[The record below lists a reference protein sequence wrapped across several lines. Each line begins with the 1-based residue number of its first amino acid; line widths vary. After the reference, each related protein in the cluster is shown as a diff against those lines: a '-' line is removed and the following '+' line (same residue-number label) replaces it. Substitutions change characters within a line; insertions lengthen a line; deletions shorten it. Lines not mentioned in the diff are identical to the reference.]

1 MQPGTDAVR
10 QGLCHMRILII
21 DECFYTRYGVN
32 TYFNSTASLNLMDL
46 PTVEKATLSIQDF
59 APDIIFVNLT
69 KYCRFGGHC
78 PLLEQFLACCG
89 HAKIYIYLDASYPFS
104 ETPIALTNSVSILAK
119 RHLPELLQKI
129 SDISNDISQPHI
141 SYPSSLFS
149 PQEHKVMCYWM
160 MEMPNY
166 RIARKLNISDST
178 VYSHKR
184 HITEKIKVRN
194 RLELC
199 FIYNV
204 FKYLY

>member
-1 MQPGTDAVR
+1 MK
-10 QGLCHMRILII
+10 ILII
-21 DECFYTRYGVN
+21 DECFYTRSGVN
-32 TYFNSTASLNLMDL
+32 TYLNNSSYLNLMDA
-46 PTVEKATLSIQDF
+46 PTVKQATLIIQDF
-59 APDIIFVNLT
+59 DPEIIIVNLT
-69 KYCRFGGHC
+69 QYCRYGGHC
-78 PLLEQFLACCG
+78 PLLAQFISCCQR
-89 HAKIYIYLDASYPFS
+89 AKVYIYLDASYPFS
-104 ETPIALTNSVSILAK
+104 KTPIPLTDSVSILAK
-119 RHLPELLQKI
+119 KHLPELLQRL
-129 SDISNDISQPHI
+129 SEFSGDILKPH
-141 SYPSSLFS
+141 PPCATSLFS

-166 RIARKLNISDST
+166 HIAKKLNISDST

>member
-1 MQPGTDAVR
+1 MK
-10 QGLCHMRILII
+10 ILII
-21 DECFYTRYGVN
+21 DECFYTRSGVN
-32 TYFNSTASLNLMDL
+32 TYLNNSISLNLMDV
-46 PTVEKATLSIQDF
+46 PTVEQATLAIQDF
-59 APDIIFVNLT
+59 NPEIIIVNLT
-69 KYCRFGGHC
+69 QYCRFGGHC
-78 PLLEQFLACCG
+78 PLLEQFLSYCNQ
-89 HAKIYIYLDASYPFS
+89 AKVYIYLDASYPFS
-104 ETPIALTNSVSILAK
+104 DTPIPLTDSVSILAK
-119 RHLPELLQKI
+119 RHLPKLLKTL
-129 SDISNDISQPHI
+129 SDRSDDTGKLD
-141 SYPSSLFS
+141 PSSSASLFS

-160 MEMPNY
+160 TEMPNY

>member
-1 MQPGTDAVR
+1 MK
-10 QGLCHMRILII
+10 ILII
-21 DECFYTRYGVN
+21 DECFYTRSGVN
-32 TYFNSTASLNLMDL
+32 TYLNNSISLNLMDV
-46 PTVEKATLSIQDF
+46 PTVKQATLAIHDF
-59 APDIIFVNLT
+59 NPEIIIVNLT
-69 KYCRFGGHC
+69 QYCRFGGHC
-78 PLLEQFLACCG
+78 PLLEQFLSCCSQ
-89 HAKIYIYLDASYPFS
+89 AKVYIYLDASYPFS
-104 ETPIALTNSVSILAK
+104 ETPIPLTDSVSILAK
-119 RHLPELLQKI
+119 RHLPKLLKML
-129 SDISNDISQPHI
+129 SDFSDDIDNLNPACA
-141 SYPSSLFS
+141 SSLFS

-160 MEMPNY
+160 TEMPNY

>member
-1 MQPGTDAVR
+1 MK
-10 QGLCHMRILII
+10 ILII
-21 DECFYTRYGVN
+21 DECFYTRSGVN
-32 TYFNSTASLNLMDL
+32 TYLNSSASLNLMDV
-46 PTVEKATLSIQDF
+46 PTVEDATLAIHDF
-59 APDIIFVNLT
+59 NPETIIVNLT
-69 KYCRFGGHC
+69 QYCRFGGHC
-78 PLLEQFLACCG
+78 PLLAQFLSCCEQ
-89 HAKIYIYLDASYPFS
+89 AKVYIYLDASYPFS
-104 ETPIALTNSVSILAK
+104 ETPIPLTDSVSILAK
-119 RHLPELLQKI
+119 KHLPELLQ
-129 SDISNDISQPHI
+129 SLSSVSNDGGKPLL
-141 SYPSSLFS
+141 PCPASLFS

-160 MEMPNY
+160 TEMPNY

>member
-1 MQPGTDAVR
+1 MK
-10 QGLCHMRILII
+10 ILII
-21 DECFYTRYGVN
+21 DECFYTRSGVN
-32 TYFNSTASLNLMDL
+32 TYLNSSASLNLMDVS
-46 PTVEKATLSIQDF
+46 TVEQATLAIDNF
-59 APDIIFVNLT
+59 NPEIIIVNLT
-69 KYCRFGGHC
+69 QYCRFGGHC
-78 PLLEQFLACCG
+78 PLLAQFINCCG
-89 HAKIYIYLDASYPFS
+89 QARVYIYLDASYPFS
-104 ETPIALTNSVSILAK
+104 ETPIPLTDSVSILAK
-119 RHLPELLQKI
+119 KHLPELLQ
-129 SDISNDISQPHI
+129 SLSSVSNDNDKPVLPCHA
-141 SYPSSLFS
+141 SLFS

-160 MEMPNY
+160 TEMPNY

>member
-1 MQPGTDAVR
+1 MK
-10 QGLCHMRILII
+10 ILII
-21 DECFYTRYGVN
+21 DECFYTRSGVN
-32 TYFNSTASLNLMDL
+32 TYLNNSASLNLMDV
-46 PTVEKATLSIQDF
+46 PTVEQATF
-59 APDIIFVNLT
+59 AIHNFNPEIIIVNLT
-69 KYCRFGGHC
+69 QYCRFGGHC
-78 PLLEQFLACCG
+78 PLLAQFISCCAQ
-89 HAKIYIYLDASYPFS
+89 AKVYIYLDASYPFS
-104 ETPIALTNSVSILAK
+104 ETPIPLTETVSILAK
-119 RHLPELLQKI
+119 KHLPELKKSLSRA
-129 SDISNDISQPHI
+129 SDDNSGNSGNTCNSHH
-141 SYPSSLFS
+141 SCHSSLFS

-160 MEMPNY
+160 TEMPNY

>member
-1 MQPGTDAVR
+1 MK
-10 QGLCHMRILII
+10 ILII
-21 DECFYTRYGVN
+21 DECFYTRSGVN
-32 TYFNSTASLNLMDL
+32 TYLNNVSYLDLMDV
-46 PTVEKATLSIQDF
+46 PTVEQATLAVHEFD
-59 APDIIFVNLT
+59 PEVIIVNLT
-69 KYCRFGGHC
+69 QYCRYGGHC
-78 PLLEQFLACCG
+78 PLLAQFLSCCLR
-89 HAKIYIYLDASYPFS
+89 AKVYIYLDASYPFS
-104 ETPIALTNSVSILAK
+104 ETPIPLTDSVSILAK
-119 RHLPELLQKI
+119 RRLPALLQRL
-129 SDISNDISQPHI
+129 SDFSSEGIGKPH
-141 SYPSSLFS
+141 PPCPASLFS

-166 RIARKLNISDST
+166 HIARKLNISDST

>member
-1 MQPGTDAVR
+1 MK
-10 QGLCHMRILII
+10 ILII
-21 DECFYTRYGVN
+21 DECFYTRSGVN
-32 TYFNSTASLNLMDL
+32 TYLNSSASLNLMDVS
-46 PTVEKATLSIQDF
+46 TVAQATLAIDNF
-59 APDIIFVNLT
+59 NPEIIIVNLT
-69 KYCRFGGHC
+69 QYCRFGGHC
-78 PLLEQFLACCG
+78 PLLAQFINCCG
-89 HAKIYIYLDASYPFS
+89 QARVYIYLDASYPFS
-104 ETPIALTNSVSILAK
+104 ETPIPLTDSVSILAK
-119 RHLPELLQKI
+119 KHLPELLQ
-129 SDISNDISQPHI
+129 SLSSVSNDNDKPVPPCSA
-141 SYPSSLFS
+141 SLFS

-160 MEMPNY
+160 TEMPNY

>member
-1 MQPGTDAVR
+1 MK
-10 QGLCHMRILII
+10 ILII
-21 DECFYTRYGVN
+21 DECFYTRSGVN
-32 TYFNSTASLNLMDL
+32 TYFDSSVSLNLMDS
-46 PTVEKATLSIQDF
+46 PTVEQATLTVNDF
-59 APDIIFVNLT
+59 APDIIIVNLT
-69 KYCRFGGHC
+69 KYCRFGGYC
-78 PLLEQFLACCG
+78 PLLEQFLSCCG
-89 HAKIYIYLDASYPFS
+89 QAKIYIYLDASYPFS
-104 ETPIALTNSVSILAK
+104 ETPIPLTDSVSILAK
-119 RHLPELLQKI
+119 RYLPGLLQKLAN
-129 SDISNDISQPHI
+129 ISNEMRKPH
-141 SYPSSLFS
+141 SPYPSSLFS

>member
-1 MQPGTDAVR
+1 MK
-10 QGLCHMRILII
+10 ILII
-21 DECFYTRYGVN
+21 DECFYTRSGVN
-32 TYFNSTASLNLMDL
+32 TYFNSSVSLNLMDS
-46 PTVEKATLSIQDF
+46 PTVEQATLAINDF
-59 APDIIFVNLT
+59 SPDIIIVNLT

-78 PLLEQFLACCG
+78 PLLEQFLNCCG
-89 HAKIYIYLDASYPFS
+89 KAKVYIYLDASYPFS
-104 ETPIALTNSVSILAK
+104 ETPIPLTDSVSILAK
-119 RHLPELLQKI
+119 RYLPELLQKLA
-129 SDISNDISQPHI
+129 DISNDMRKPHLPC
-141 SYPSSLFS
+141 PSSLFS

>member
-1 MQPGTDAVR
+1 MK
-10 QGLCHMRILII
+10 ILII
-21 DECFYTRYGVN
+21 DECFYTRSGVN
-32 TYFNSTASLNLMDL
+32 TYLNNAISLNLMDV
-46 PTVEKATLSIQDF
+46 PTVAQATLAIHDF
-59 APDIIFVNLT
+59 NPEIIIVNLT
-69 KYCRFGGHC
+69 QYCRFGGHC
-78 PLLEQFLACCG
+78 PLLEKFISCCSS
-89 HAKIYIYLDASYPFS
+89 AKVYIYLDASYPFS
-104 ETPIALTNSVSILAK
+104 ETPIPLTDSVSILAK
-119 RHLPELLQKI
+119 RHLPDLLKMLSGSSDDICEELP
-129 SDISNDISQPHI
+129 SCS
-141 SYPSSLFS
+141 SSLFS

-160 MEMPNY
+160 TEMPNY

>member
-1 MQPGTDAVR
+1 MK
-10 QGLCHMRILII
+10 ILII
-21 DECFYTRYGVN
+21 DECFYTRSGVN
-32 TYFNSTASLNLMDL
+32 TYLNSSASLNLMDVS
-46 PTVEKATLSIQDF
+46 TVEQATLAIDNF
-59 APDIIFVNLT
+59 NPEIIIVNLT
-69 KYCRFGGHC
+69 QYCRFGGHC
-78 PLLEQFLACCG
+78 PLLAQFINCCG
-89 HAKIYIYLDASYPFS
+89 QARVYIYLDASYPFS
-104 ETPIALTNSVSILAK
+104 ETPIPLTDSVSILAK
-119 RHLPELLQKI
+119 KHLPELLQ
-129 SDISNDISQPHI
+129 SLSSVSNDNDKSVLPCPA
-141 SYPSSLFS
+141 SPFS

-160 MEMPNY
+160 TEMPNY

>member
-1 MQPGTDAVR
+1 MK
-10 QGLCHMRILII
+10 ILII
-21 DECFYTRYGVN
+21 DECFYTRSGVN
-32 TYFNSTASLNLMDL
+32 TYLNSSASLNLMDV
-46 PTVEKATLSIQDF
+46 PTVEEATLAIHDF
-59 APDIIFVNLT
+59 NPETIIVNLT
-69 KYCRFGGHC
+69 QYCRFGGHC
-78 PLLEQFLACCG
+78 PLLAQFLSCCEQ
-89 HAKIYIYLDASYPFS
+89 AKVYIYLDASYPFS
-104 ETPIALTNSVSILAK
+104 ETPIPLTDSVSILAK
-119 RHLPELLQKI
+119 KHLPELLQ
-129 SDISNDISQPHI
+129 SLSCVSNDEDKSLLPC
-141 SYPSSLFS
+141 PASLFS

-160 MEMPNY
+160 TEMPNY

>member
-1 MQPGTDAVR
+1 MK
-10 QGLCHMRILII
+10 ILII
-21 DECFYTRYGVN
+21 DECFYTRAGVN
-32 TYFNSTASLNLMDL
+32 TYLDSISSIKLMDV
-46 PTVEKATLSIQDF
+46 PTVEEAMLTIQDF
-59 APDIIFVNLT
+59 EPDIIIVNLT
-69 KYCRFGGHC
+69 QYCRYGGQC
-78 PLLEQFLACCG
+78 PLLTQFIRYCTR
-89 HAKIYIYLDASYPFS
+89 AKVYIYLDASYPFS
-104 ETPIALTNSVSILAK
+104 ETPIPLTESVSILAK
-119 RHLPELLQKI
+119 KHLPDLLRRLPDV
-129 SDISNDISQPHI
+129 SLEMLGAQP
-141 SYPSSLFS
+141 SYQASLFS

-160 MEMPNY
+160 TEMPNY

>member
-1 MQPGTDAVR
+1 MK
-10 QGLCHMRILII
+10 ILII
-21 DECFYTRYGVN
+21 DECFYTRSGVN
-32 TYFNSTASLNLMDL
+32 SYLTNDSSLNLMDVSSVSQA
-46 PTVEKATLSIQDF
+46 TVAIYDF
-59 APDIIFVNLT
+59 DPEIIIVNLT
-69 KYCRFGGHC
+69 QYCRYGGHC
-78 PLLEQFLACCG
+78 PLLEQFLSCCSR
-89 HAKIYIYLDASYPFS
+89 AQVYIYLDASYPFS
-104 ETPIALTNSVSILAK
+104 EFPIPLTNSVSILAK
-119 RHLPELLQKI
+119 RRLPELLQKL
-129 SDISNDISQPHI
+129 SDLSEYPHKL
-141 SYPSSLFS
+141 PLPCPASLFS

>member
-1 MQPGTDAVR
+1 MK
-10 QGLCHMRILII
+10 ILII
-21 DECFYTRYGVN
+21 DECFYTRSGVN
-32 TYFNSTASLNLMDL
+32 TYLNSSASLNLMDVS
-46 PTVEKATLSIQDF
+46 TVEQATLAIDNF
-59 APDIIFVNLT
+59 NPEIIIVNLT
-69 KYCRFGGHC
+69 QYCRFGGHC
-78 PLLEQFLACCG
+78 PLLAQFINCCG
-89 HAKIYIYLDASYPFS
+89 QARVYIYLDASYPFS
-104 ETPIALTNSVSILAK
+104 ETPIPLTDSVSILAK
-119 RHLPELLQKI
+119 KHLPELLQ
-129 SDISNDISQPHI
+129 SLSSVSNDNDKPVL
-141 SYPSSLFS
+141 PCPASLFS

-160 MEMPNY
+160 TEMPNY

>member
-1 MQPGTDAVR
+1 MK
-10 QGLCHMRILII
+10 ILII
-21 DECFYTRYGVN
+21 DECFYTRSGVN
-32 TYFNSTASLNLMDL
+32 TYFNSSVSLNLMDS
-46 PTVEKATLSIQDF
+46 PTVEQATLAINDF
-59 APDIIFVNLT
+59 SPDIIIVNLT

-78 PLLEQFLACCG
+78 PLLEQFLNCCG
-89 HAKIYIYLDASYPFS
+89 KAKVYIYLDASYPFS
-104 ETPIALTNSVSILAK
+104 ETPIPLTDSVSILAK
-119 RHLPELLQKI
+119 RYLPELLKKLA
-129 SDISNDISQPHI
+129 DIPNDMRKPHLPC
-141 SYPSSLFS
+141 PSSLFS

>member
-1 MQPGTDAVR
+1 MK
-10 QGLCHMRILII
+10 ILII
-21 DECFYTRYGVN
+21 DECFYTRSGVN
-32 TYFNSTASLNLMDL
+32 TYLNSSASLNLMDV
-46 PTVEKATLSIQDF
+46 PTVEDATLAIHDF
-59 APDIIFVNLT
+59 NPETIIVNLT
-69 KYCRFGGHC
+69 QYCRFGGHC
-78 PLLEQFLACCG
+78 PLLAQFLSCCEQ
-89 HAKIYIYLDASYPFS
+89 AKVYIYLDASYPFS
-104 ETPIALTNSVSILAK
+104 ETPIPLTDSVSILAK
-119 RHLPELLQKI
+119 KHLPELLQSLSSI
-129 SDISNDISQPHI
+129 SHDGGKPLL
-141 SYPSSLFS
+141 PCPASLFS

-160 MEMPNY
+160 TEMPNY

>member
-1 MQPGTDAVR
+1 MK
-10 QGLCHMRILII
+10 ILII
-21 DECFYTRYGVN
+21 DECFYTRSGVN
-32 TYFNSTASLNLMDL
+32 TYLNNAISLNLMDV
-46 PTVEKATLSIQDF
+46 PTVAQATLAIHDF
-59 APDIIFVNLT
+59 NPEIIIVNLT
-69 KYCRFGGHC
+69 QYCRFGGHC
-78 PLLEQFLACCG
+78 PLLEKFISCCSQ
-89 HAKIYIYLDASYPFS
+89 AKVYIYLDASYPFS
-104 ETPIALTNSVSILAK
+104 ETPIPLTDSVSILAK
-119 RHLPELLQKI
+119 RHLPELLKMLSGS
-129 SDISNDISQPHI
+129 SDDIGEELPSC
-141 SYPSSLFS
+141 SSSLFS

-160 MEMPNY
+160 TEMPNY

>member
-1 MQPGTDAVR
+1 MK
-10 QGLCHMRILII
+10 ILII
-21 DECFYTRYGVN
+21 DECFYTRSGVN
-32 TYFNSTASLNLMDL
+32 TYLNNSASLNLMDV
-46 PTVEKATLSIQDF
+46 PTVEQATSAIHDF
-59 APDIIFVNLT
+59 NPEIIIVNLT
-69 KYCRFGGHC
+69 QYCRFGGNC
-78 PLLEQFLACCG
+78 PLLEQFLSCCG
-89 HAKIYIYLDASYPFS
+89 QAKVYIYLDASYPFS
-104 ETPIALTNSVSILAK
+104 ETPIPLTDSVSILAK
-119 RHLPELLQKI
+119 RYLLELLQNL
-129 SDISNDISQPHI
+129 SNVSPDVSQP
-141 SYPSSLFS
+141 SPPCSSSLFS

-160 MEMPNY
+160 TEMPNY

>member
-1 MQPGTDAVR
+1 MK
-10 QGLCHMRILII
+10 ILII
-21 DECFYTRYGVN
+21 DECFYTRSGVN
-32 TYFNSTASLNLMDL
+32 TYLNNSASLNLMDV
-46 PTVEKATLSIQDF
+46 PTVEQATLAIHDF
-59 APDIIFVNLT
+59 NPEIIIVNLT
-69 KYCRFGGHC
+69 QYCRFGGHC
-78 PLLEQFLACCG
+78 PLLAQFISCCG
-89 HAKIYIYLDASYPFS
+89 QAKVYIYLDASYPFS
-104 ETPIALTNSVSILAK
+104 ENPIPLTDSVSILAK
-119 RHLPELLQKI
+119 KYLPELLQNL
-129 SDISNDISQPHI
+129 SNVPQEASQSAQPC
-141 SYPSSLFS
+141 SSSLFS

-160 MEMPNY
+160 TEMPNY